1 MVAKGEVRRK
11 RAARRCRDVAE
22 PPCSAIR
29 VAPVRASRQNAA
41 MSHDSTFPDSAESP
55 ERRSERA
62 LEALQYEERA
72 GLGFRRRNR
81 SAIGDPYQ
89 EPERYQV
96 DREPTSGEL
105 WAGLIAGTGLVLGLA
120 AIFYK
125 PLLLGAI
132 AAFLVIVGSV
142 ADGQAARIA
151 RWGFV
156 TVLVGVTTG
165 MLMSIFLTRAPL
177 W

>member
-1 MVAKGEVRRK
+1 M
-11 RAARRCRDVAE
+11 
-22 PPCSAIR
+22 PT
-29 VAPVRASRQNAA
+29 
-41 MSHDSTFPDSAESP
+41 MSHDSAFPDSPESP
-55 ERRSERA
+55 EQRSERA

-72 GLGFRRRNR
+72 GLGYRRRQR
-81 SAIGDPYQ
+81 GAIGDPYA

-105 WAGLIAGTGLVLGLA
+105 WGGMLAGMGLVLGLA

-125 PLLLGAI
+125 PLLLGAV
-132 AAFLVIVGSV
+132 AAFLVVLGSI
-142 ADGQAARIA
+142 ADGQSAKIA

-156 TVLVGVTTG
+156 TVLVGVTIG
-165 MLMSIFLTRAPL
+165 MLMSIFVTRTPI

>member
-1 MVAKGEVRRK
+1 M
-11 RAARRCRDVAE
+11 
-22 PPCSAIR
+22 PT
-29 VAPVRASRQNAA
+29 

-72 GLGFRRRNR
+72 GLGFRRRQR
-81 SAIGDPYQ
+81 SAIGDPYA

-96 DREPTSGEL
+96 DREPTTGEL
-105 WAGLIAGTGLVLGLA
+105 WGGMLAGLGLVLGLA

-125 PLLLGAI
+125 PLLLGAF
-132 AAFLVIVGSV
+132 AAFLVMLGSV
-142 ADGQAARIA
+142 ADGQSARIA
-151 RWGFV
+151 RWGLV
-156 TVLVGVTTG
+156 VVLVGVTIG
-165 MLMSIFLTRAPL
+165 MLLAIFVTRTSI